1 MLGKYNFKISVSLRI
16 NWWKSIFDFYQF
28 FILEGAIINKPE
40 TQINDE
46 ITDKEVRVL
55 GPDGE
60 QLGLMSA
67 YEANKKAEDMGYD
80 LVKISPNAVPP
91 VCRIMD
97 YSKYK
102 FDQAKRLK
110 ELKKNQKVIEVKEIQ
125 LSMTIELHDMQV
137 KAKHANRFLT
147 SGDKV
152 KVVLRMRG
160 RQQAYANKGIEI
172 VNSFVDMVAEV
183 GEKEKEPKVEGRN
196 IIVIVQPKKKQCK
209 K

>member
-1 MLGKYNFKISVSLRI
+1 MEIC
-16 NWWKSIFDFYQF
+16 FDFHQF
-28 FILEGAIINKPE
+28 FILEETIINKPE

-46 ITDKEVRVL
+46 ITDKELRVL
-55 GPDGE
+55 GPDGA
-60 QLGLMSA
+60 QLGIMSA
-67 YEANKKAEDMGYD
+67 EEANRKAEEMGFD
-80 LVKISPNAVPP
+80 LVKISPNATPP

-97 YSKYK
+97 YNKFK

-137 KAKHANRFLT
+137 KAKHAVRFLS

-160 RQQAYANKGIEI
+160 RQQAYASKGIEI
-172 VNSFVDMVAEV
+172 VNNFAEMIAEV

-196 IIVIVQPKKKQCK
+196 IVVIVQPKKKTK
-209 K
+209 

>member
-1 MLGKYNFKISVSLRI
+1 MYKCYKKESNGSFV
-16 NWWKSIFDFYQF
+16 
-28 FILEGAIINKPE
+28 E
-40 TQINDE
+40 TQINEE

-60 QLGLMSA
+60 QLGIMSA
-67 YEANKKAEDMGYD
+67 QEANQKAEEMGYD
-80 LVKISPNAVPP
+80 LVKISPNAQPP

-102 FDQAKRLK
+102 FDQAKKLK
-110 ELKKNQKVIEVKEIQ
+110 ELKKNQKVIDVKEIQ

-137 KAKHANRFLT
+137 KAKHAVRFLT
-147 SGDKV
+147 AGDKV

-172 VNSFVDMVAEV
+172 VNSFFEMLTEV
-183 GEKEKEPKVEGRN
+183 GEKEREPKVEGRN
-196 IIVIVQPKKKQCK
+196 VIVIVQPKKKSK
-209 K
+209 TK

>member
-1 MLGKYNFKISVSLRI
+1 M
-16 NWWKSIFDFYQF
+16 
-28 FILEGAIINKPE
+28 EGAIINKPE

-46 ITDKEVRVL
+46 IIDKEVRVL
-55 GPDGE
+55 GPEGE

-67 YEANKKAEDMGYD
+67 YEANKKAEEMGYD

-110 ELKKNQKVIEVKEIQ
+110 ELKKNQKVIDVKEIQ

-137 KAKHANRFLT
+137 KARHANRFLT

-172 VNSFVDMVAEV
+172 VNSFVDMVSEV

-196 IIVIVQPKKKQCK
+196 IIVIVQPKKKQSK